1 MTKRLL
7 LALTGLVALTV
18 VLAEV
23 LLRPPPSDRAHLL
36 VVLVGPAVLAAA
48 LTPLLAKLVSSRA
61 SVAGVALAVGFCSL
75 TLGAVT
81 SSAASNAMFVSSH
94 DYRLF
99 LVVLVLS
106 SGISLVVA
114 SQLARPIT
122 RDVRRLGDVAQ
133 QVAGGD
139 LHVSTGV
146 VRRDEVGATAAALD
160 QMIEALRLADIER
173 TTMASA
179 RQHLFTSIGHDLR
192 TPLAAMQAAVESLE
206 DGVAPDPQRYYGLLA
221 AQIATLDTMI
231 QQMIEFSRLVS
242 GHTESTTIPVSLAEL
257 ADESVEA
264 FAPLAHRRQITL
276 QMRTDGPAWVMGN
289 PLDLA
294 RVIRNLTDNAV
305 RHSPDSEVVTI
316 SITTTTDTVCICV
329 TDRGAGFPP
338 EFRESAFEPFH
349 RADPSRNS
357 RTGNS
362 GLGLAI
368 CRAIVTSHGGR
379 IWLGDPPGGTVHVEL
394 PIGRPPGPASAP
406 TRADLPLTL
415 PVSSPP
421 GPSSSRLAP
430 NHVAANQIGS
440 HQIAT
445 DQVAAHQ
452 ESPSP
457 YGTGVS
463 P

>member
-23 LLRPPPSDRAHLL
+23 LLQPPPSDRAHLL
-36 VVLVGPAVLAAA
+36 VVLAGPAVLAAA
-48 LTPLLAKLVSSRA
+48 LTPLLAKLVASRA

-114 SQLARPIT
+114 SQLTRPIT
-122 RDVRRLGDVAQ
+122 RDVRRIGDVAQ
-133 QVAGGD
+133 QVAAGD

-146 VRRDEVGATAAALD
+146 IRRDEVGATAAALD
-160 QMIEALRLADIER
+160 QMIEALRLADLER
-173 TTMASA
+173 TKMASA

-206 DGVAPDPQRYYGLLA
+206 DGVAPDPQRYYSLLA
-221 AQIATLDTMI
+221 AQIGTLDTMI

-242 GHTESTTIPVSLAEL
+242 GHAESTTIPVSLAEL

-264 FAPLAHRRQITL
+264 LAPLAHRRRITL
-276 QMRTDGPAWVMGN
+276 QMRTDGPAWVMGS

-305 RHSPDSEVVTI
+305 RHSPDGEVVTI
-316 SITTTTDTVCICV
+316 SITTTADTVCIGV
-329 TDRGAGFPP
+329 ADRGAGFPP
-338 EFRESAFEPFH
+338 EFRETAFEPFH

-394 PIGRPPGPASAP
+394 PIGRPPNPASAP
-406 TRADLPLTL
+406 TRTGLPLTL
-415 PVSSPP
+415 RVSPPP
-421 GPSSSRLAP
+421 GPSSSHLAP
-430 NHVAANQIGS
+430 NDVSANQIAS
-440 HQIAT
+440 HQIAS
-445 DQVAAHQ
+445 QQ